1 MITSPSGRRLIFG
14 GGVSHQADGWGANER
29 EGAMSSTMQSG
40 GQDLKAVL
48 SQSIRRHWRLLL
60 VEGIILVVLGFG
72 AIFVP
77 PIAGLAA
84 TIFLGWLF
92 LVGGF
97 VGLVAT
103 LAARQAPGFWWA
115 LLSAVVALVAGGV
128 LLWNPLQGL
137 VTLTYVLIA
146 YFFVDGVLMIALA
159 FAHRRE
165 LSGRWEWL
173 MLNGAIDI
181 VLAII
186 ILGGLP
192 GAFAWALGLL
202 VGIDLVF
209 GGASLIAMAL
219 SARGAA

>member
-1 MITSPSGRRLIFG
+1 
-14 GGVSHQADGWGANER
+14 
-29 EGAMSSTMQSG
+29 MSSTIQSG
-40 GQDLKAVL
+40 GPDLKAAL
-48 SQSIRRHWRLLL
+48 TQSIRRHWRLLL

-115 LLSAVVALVAGGV
+115 VLSAVVALVAGGV

-186 ILGGLP
+186 ILAGLP

-219 SARGAA
+219 SARSAA

>member
-1 MITSPSGRRLIFG
+1 
-14 GGVSHQADGWGANER
+14 
-29 EGAMSSTMQSG
+29 MSSM
-40 GQDLKAVL
+40 GQPGRVSAAL
-48 SQSIRRHWRLLL
+48 SRSIREHWRLFL
-60 VEGIILVVLGFG
+60 VEGIILVLLGLG
-72 AIFVP
+72 AIIVP

-92 LVGGF
+92 LIGGV

-103 LAARQAPGFWWA
+103 LGARQAPGFWWS
-115 LLSAVVALVAGGV
+115 LLSAVVAVVAGGV

-146 YFFVDGVLMIALA
+146 YFIVDGVLMIILGI
-159 FAHRRE
+159 AHRRE

-173 MLNGAIDI
+173 VFNGVVDLI
-181 VLAII
+181 LAAL
-186 ILGGLP
+186 ILSGLP

-219 SARGAA
+219 AARQSAA